1 MEANIRIK
9 NMVEGKGALKVL
21 ILNILMLLVVI
32 MDGFKYPEADAVMSE
47 FGYQSSYSI
56 HTP

>member
-1 MEANIRIK
+1 
-9 NMVEGKGALKVL
+9 MVEGKGALKVL

-32 MDGFKYPEADAVMSE
+32 MDGFKHPEADAVMSE